1 MRAAVVDVGLMLIW
15 AAVTGG
21 TPLVILLIPMARRR
35 LSERIT
41 HVMLGISAGI
51 LLGISL
57 IDILPE
63 SLDLVSNDPQGAR
76 LVGVGAAVGFLG
88 LLLVERALLA
98 GRGAKGGHTHSED
111 GQEIRPFGTLAMS
124 ALAIHGLVDGFV
136 IPLGFQAG
144 PGVGLVITL
153 AVALHQ
159 IPDSFAAASVGVV
172 ATQTRRAAI
181 LFVIATA
188 IDTPL
193 GILFGSLFLTAS
205 VERLPTLLAFGL
217 AFSAGTF
224 LFVSAADLIPELQH
238 RARSLLVTIS
248 IFGGFL
254 GVAAIS
260 VVLGA

>member
-1 MRAAVVDVGLMLIW
+1 MVDVGLMVFW

-21 TPLVILLIPMARRR
+21 TPLVILLIPIARHR
-35 LSERIT
+35 LSERVT
-41 HVMLGISAGI
+41 HLMLGISAGI

-63 SLDLVSNDPQGAR
+63 SLDLVRDDPQGAR
-76 LVGVGAAVGFLG
+76 IVGLGAAVGFLA
-88 LLLVERALLA
+88 LLLVERTLLA
-98 GRGAKGGHTHSED
+98 GRGRGHAHTEN

-124 ALAIHGLVDGFV
+124 ALAIHGFVDGFV
-136 IPLGFQAG
+136 IPLGFEAG
-144 PGVGLVITL
+144 SIVGLVITL

-159 IPDSFAAASVGVV
+159 IPDSFAAAAVSVA
-172 ATQTRRAAI
+172 ATRTRKAAM
-181 LFVIATA
+181 LFVLATA
-188 IDTPL
+188 IDTPI

-205 VERLPTLLAFGL
+205 AVWLPFGL

-238 RARSLLVTIS
+238 RTRSLLVTLS

-260 VVLGA
+260 AFLGA